1 MIRPALNKLGFSL
14 PTKTGHIINL
24 YYSSTMETNGTNEQT
39 HGYIAF
45 RQDDT
50 TWIELAEALD
60 YLEWVLSGI
69 TAKISVEKRNE

>member
-1 MIRPALNKLGFSL
+1 
-14 PTKTGHIINL
+14 
-24 YYSSTMETNGTNEQT
+24 METNGINEQT

-45 RQDDT
+45 RQDDA
-50 TWIELAEALD
+50 TWVELAEALD